1 MSNKNINYQQE
12 YWKNNLAYIKR
23 NKNFDD
29 KLGSKVWYSL
39 LKDKNIDTI
48 LECGSNIGRNL
59 KQINKSFPNKKLSF
73 IEINKKAY
81 QACLLN
87 KNIVSSFNES
97 IENCKINSN
106 EFDLVFTS
114 GVLIHID
121 KKNLNKVINN
131 IIKWTK
137 KYIIIMEYFSTNDI
151 TKKYRNKNN
160 LLFLRDSGDKFLK
173 KKRVK
178 LIDCGFLYSK
188 IYKKA
193 GFDDITYWVFKKI
206 K

>member
-160 LLFLRDSGDKFLK
+160 LLFLRDYGDKFLK

>member
-1 MSNKNINYQQE
+1 MSNKNINYQQK

-29 KLGSKVWYSL
+29 KLGGKVWYSL

-160 LLFLRDSGDKFLK
+160 LLFLRDYGDKFLK

>member
-1 MSNKNINYQQE
+1 MSNKNINYQQK

-29 KLGSKVWYSL
+29 KLGGKVWYSL

-160 LLFLRDSGDKFLK
+160 LLFLRDYGDKFLK
-173 KKRVK
+173 KKE
-178 LIDCGFLYSK
+178 LN
-188 IYKKA
+188 
-193 GFDDITYWVFKKI
+193 
-206 K
+206 

>member
-1 MSNKNINYQQE
+1 MSNKNINKQLN

-23 NKNFDD
+23 NKNFDN
-29 KLGSKVWYSL
+29 KLGRKVWHDL
-39 LKDKNIDTI
+39 LRNKKINTI

-59 KQINKSFPNKKLSF
+59 EQINLAYPKKKLSF
-73 IEINKKAY
+73 IEVNTHAY
-81 QACLLN
+81 KICLLN
-87 KNIVSSFNES
+87 KNIASSYNES
-97 IENCKINSN
+97 IENCKIRSN

-114 GVLIHID
+114 GVLIHIH

-131 IIKWTK
+131 ILNWTR
-137 KYIIIMEYFSTNDI
+137 KYIIIMEYFSANDI
-151 TKKYRNKNN
+151 SKKYRNKKD
-160 LLFLRDSGDKFLK
+160 LLFLRDYGEKFLK

-178 LIDCGFLYSK
+178 LLECGFLYSK

-193 GFDDITYWVFKKI
+193 GFDDITYWIFKKV